1 MESIVEE
8 AQGLVAD
15 GAKEL
20 ILIAQDTSRYGW
32 DLYGRLALPELLKKL
47 CAIEGVRWIRML
59 YCYPDSVTD
68 ELLDVMASEEKIV
81 KYMDLPLQ
89 HCSGKVLRDMRRKG
103 DRQEL
108 TALIRKIREKVPGV
122 VLRTT
127 LITGFPGET
136 EEDFEELS
144 AFVKEIRF
152 ERLGCFTYS
161 QEEGTAAALMEN
173 QVPEEVKQERM
184 DIIMEQQMAIMQE
197 WGEGRIGQTVEV
209 LTEGFD
215 RYAECWF
222 GRSAADAPDVDG
234 KIFFMPGER
243 KPRYGEM
250 LKVKITDCMDCDLM
264 GEVVE

>member
-8 AQGLVAD
+8 AQRLVAD

-103 DRQEL
+103 IGRVNGADPEN
-108 TALIRKIREKVPGV
+108 
-122 VLRTT
+122 
-127 LITGFPGET
+127 PGEGAGRCPA
-136 EEDFEELS
+136 DYADNRFPRGNGRRFEELS
-144 AFVKEIRF
+144 AFVKEICF

-161 QEEGTAAALMEN
+161 QGRGYGGGSYGESGPRRSETGANGHHYGTADGHYAGM
-173 QVPEEVKQERM
+173 
-184 DIIMEQQMAIMQE
+184 
-197 WGEGRIGQTVEV
+197 GRRTDWPDGGSAYR
-209 LTEGFD
+209 GFD